1 MRRFANLNEARPKL
15 DGVTF
20 KTIQQSDNEMLIS
33 SFEEDEIKRA
43 VWDYEDNNMVVSWL
57 VHSVSLSIRQ
67 SIL

>member
-43 VWDYEDNNMVVSWL
+43 VWDYEDNKSQGSDGFNFKF
-57 VHSVSLSIRQ
+57 IK
-67 SIL
+67 IFGTC

>member
-43 VWDYEDNNMVVSWL
+43 VWDYEDNKSRGSDGFNFKF
-57 VHSVSLSIRQ
+57 IK
-67 SIL
+67 IFGTC